1 MIYGNGSPITDA
13 FYKDTDGVWRRP
25 SAVWGKTPQGEWVK
39 AWPQDLAPDPLTGV
53 VVSPDSQNWVFSSGL
68 YRATMSAAPIGGSGN
83 YSYVWSATNGGVI
96 ASGQG
101 TANVTVT
108 NTVNDKRSVVT
119 CTMTDLTLGGSASD
133 TATAGTN
140 APTLF
145 ATVSP
150 SSRTWSGS
158 AGAFSTTFSVTA
170 TGGLGT
176 YNYNWSAT
184 GGATIASGQ
193 GTTSVTVS
201 GSSNGA
207 ASTVT
212 CTVTSGSQ
220 TVSSNGSVAAA
231 SIAALAL
238 SLTPTSQNWSG
249 NAGAYSASVQANPSG
264 GSGSYGYAWS
274 ATGATITSGQG
285 TANITLSSVGGQS
298 ASISCTITD
307 TVLGGTK
314 SATSS
319 IAAKALTASLSPTT
333 VSGAATTVGVQ
344 TSTTSVTVGGGSGN
358 YSYEWRLTNGNGPNI
373 ISSRQGTSVGQF
385 EAAPAA
391 GSTVTAT
398 WYCRVTDNVTGSI
411 VDTGNVSV
419 SITRNYTSMS
429 VSVSPTSLSGSSTS
443 EPVSTSG
450 SATANVSGGSG
461 SYSYEWLHSV
471 FGTGGIVPVNAAAKT
486 TAFRTSAGAINA
498 GQTLTSGYICRVT
511 DTVTGEWKQT
521 GDVNITL
528 TCNYAALSATA
539 VPGSLSGSS
548 ISEPV
553 TTSGAATCNTSG
565 GSGNFTYLWEWD
577 GGAATG
583 GIVPVTAN
591 SISSTFRSA
600 DAHAPGTTRGA
611 GFRCRVTDNVTG
623 SVVVTNSVGV
633 NLTRTAPAALT
644 GAITPNPM
652 EWFGS
657 GTKNASGTA
666 QPSGG
671 VSPYTYSWYTDS
683 AITISSGQAAQ
694 TCNFRSTQGSAAN
707 VYCEVTDSVG
717 TSVTLAATINQFG

>member
-1 MIYGNGSPITDA
+1 MAVFGNGTEISDA
-13 FYKDTDGVWRRP
+13 FYNDAGVWKRP
-25 SAVWGKTPQGEWVK
+25 LEIWGKTPQGEWVK
-39 AWPQDLAPDPLTGV
+39 AWPKALAPDPLTGV
-53 VVSPDSQNWVFSSGL
+53 TVSPSSQGWTLVSGQ
-68 YRATMSAAPIGGSGN
+68 YRATFNAAPVGGSGDF
-83 YSYVWSATNGGVI
+83 SYNWTVSGGATI
-96 ASGQG
+96 LSGQG
-101 TANVTVT
+101 TASVTISD
-108 NTVNDKRSVVT
+108 TVNDRQATVT
-119 CTMTDLTLGGSASD
+119 CTMTDLTLGGTASGSG
-133 TATAGTN
+133 TAGTS
-140 APTLF
+140 APQLF
-145 ATVSP
+145 ATVEP
-150 SSRTWSGS
+150 ANRNWSGS
-158 AGAFSTTFSVTA
+158 AGSFSTTFSVTP

-176 YNYNWSAT
+176 YSYNWTAT
-184 GGATIASGQ
+184 GDATIVSGQ
-193 GTTSVTVS
+193 GTANVTVS
-201 GSSNGA
+201 GSADGK

-220 TVSSNGSVAAA
+220 SVSPTGSVAAA
-231 SIAALAL
+231 SIAALGL
-238 SLTPTSQNWSG
+238 TLTPSSQNWSG
-249 NAGAYSASVQANPSG
+249 PAGSYSASVQANPTG
-264 GSGSYGYAWS
+264 GSGSYGYAWTV
-274 ATGATITSGQG
+274 TGATIASGQG
-285 TANITLSSVGGQS
+285 TANITLSSSTGQS
-298 ASISCTITD
+298 VSISCTITD

-314 SATSS
+314 SASSS
-319 IAAKALTASLSPTT
+319 ISAKALSASVSPTSLSGSSTSSSVSTSGSAT
-333 VSGAATTVGVQ
+333 VTPA
-344 TSTTSVTVGGGSGN
+344 GGSGS
-358 YSYEWRLTNGNGPNI
+358 YSYAWEATSGTGISPNSG
-373 ISSRQGTSVGQF
+373 SSRTTGFSSTLSQGQTRN
-385 EAAPAA
+385 
-391 GSTVTAT
+391 GSWRCLVTDTVTGDSVYTSA
-398 WYCRVTDNVTGSI
+398 
-411 VDTGNVSV
+411 V
-419 SITRNYTSMS
+419 SISLYREYTSMS
-429 VSVSPTSLSGSSTS
+429 VSVSPTSLSGASTS

-450 SATANVSGGSG
+450 SATVNVTGGSG
-461 SYSYEWLHSV
+461 SFTYSW
-471 FGTGGIVPVNAAAKT
+471 FWDNTGSGGLNPINNTAAT
-486 TAFRTSAGAINA
+486 TGFRTGAINA
-498 GQTLTSGYICRVT
+498 GQTYTAGFRCRVT
-511 DTVTGEWKQT
+511 DTVTGLFADT
-521 GDVNITL
+521 GSVNISL

-623 SVVVTNSVGV
+623 AVVVTNSVGV

-644 GAITPNPM
+644 GAITPNPI